1 MLRQKPRHIIS
12 VTVLQMT
19 CNEKDRVTG
28 HTKHSS
34 TNLQAFIGYKKKKE
48 KKSFF
53 TEYTE
58 HSSKVAQLQSVS
70 SKIKPLTA
78 EEEEEEEEKSQ
89 TSAPGQKEE
98 S

>member
-1 MLRQKPRHIIS
+1 MRKTEWQGTQNTAPQ
-12 VTVLQMT
+12 TY
-19 CNEKDRVTG
+19 
-28 HTKHSS
+28 KHS
-34 TNLQAFIGYKKKKE
+34 LAIKKK

>member
-1 MLRQKPRHIIS
+1 
-12 VTVLQMT
+12 MT

-34 TNLQAFIGYKKKKE
+34 TNLQAFIGYKKKR
-48 KKSFF
+48 SFF